1 MKSKWIVRLLAG
13 AIDLLLLLI
22 PGYMVMTVLK
32 VDGLLYNLLPQ
43 LLFAVYNVISITSF
57 NGKTIGKFFARLS
70 VYTEEG
76 GTLHLGIREVS
87 KLLYFLPNIGMLFLG
102 INLFTCL
109 FLNRTLH
116 DWIGKSQVLLDI
128 EKVMLEKGDSYEKR
142 LTR

>member
-57 NGKTIGKFFARLS
+57 NGKTIGKF
-70 VYTEEG
+70 
-76 GTLHLGIREVS
+76 
-87 KLLYFLPNIGMLFLG
+87 
-102 INLFTCL
+102 
-109 FLNRTLH
+109 
-116 DWIGKSQVLLDI
+116 LLDFLYI
-128 EKVMLEKGDSYEKR
+128 RKKAGHYI
-142 LTR
+142 